1 MNIVSKDAGKEKLV
15 NLRWFDL
22 LIITVILFGNAIYIS
37 TTSFF
42 SLSESMLGDPI
53 DYSQSDFWYLLGTQ
67 FVFLMVALIYL
78 RLRNYDFSQWHI
90 RITPKAI
97 LLGAIL
103 FIGAALV
110 FDLYFLLV
118 GCLFPG
124 LWGCDVTSDAWT
136 SLSLW
141 DTVMSA
147 DLSLILYALL
157 NGFYEEIFFLGIC
170 LSVESK
176 RIFPSFLYSLI
187 VRYSFHTYQGN
198 ISAIAIGFIL
208 GTIFY
213 LVYIRTRRRNLV
225 PFFVAHS
232 IADILGVGL
241 ISYILS

>member
-1 MNIVSKDAGKEKLV
+1 MNIVFKDAEKEKLV
-15 NLRWFDL
+15 NLKWFDI

-42 SLSESMLGDPI
+42 SLSESMVGDSI
-53 DYSQSDFWYLLGTQ
+53 DYSQSDYWYLFWTQ
-67 FVFLMVALIYL
+67 LFFLIVALIYL
-78 RLRNYDFSQWHI
+78 RLRNYDFSHWHI

-110 FDLYFLLV
+110 FDLYFMLV
-118 GCLFPG
+118 GYLVPG
-124 LWGCDVTSDAWT
+124 LWGWDVTSDAW
-136 SLSLW
+136 SSPSLW
-141 DTVMSA
+141 DTIMSA
-147 DLSLILYALL
+147 DLSSILYALL

-176 RIFPSFLYSLI
+176 KIFPAFLYSLI

-213 LVYIRTRRRNLV
+213 LVYIRTGRRNLV

-241 ISYILS
+241 ISYIFS